1 MKTNFIYYVLIALLF
16 GGIGYLCSD
25 SFIVLGVVA
34 LVTLLYFFLFFHK
47 RITNYFEKTKRFSS
61 CYTFI
66 NNFIV
71 SLSVKLSISGAL
83 ETVVNSMD
91 QGFLDEYAGIQ
102 HLNDD
107 EKLQYLKKYY
117 HFHIYEL
124 FLNVVTLFEER
135 GGNVL
140 DMSTY
145 LLEESRNQEEYT
157 IQTKS
162 MAIKKIV
169 EFVSLWFFAILILVM
184 IRFALSDFFTII
196 ASQIMY
202 QVMVIVIF
210 LFIIFSVEMFSR
222 RAFSVEIKGWENE

>member
-1 MKTNFIYYVLIALLF
+1 MKSYFAIYIGVALLF
-16 GGIGYLCSD
+16 GGVGYLCSN
-25 SFIVLGVVA
+25 SFIVLGVVT

-47 RITNYFEKTKRFSS
+47 RMVNYFDRTKRFSS
-61 CYTFI
+61 CYQFI

-71 SLSVKLSISGAL
+71 SLSVKLSVSGAL

-91 QGFLDEYAGIQ
+91 QGFLEEYAGIQ

-124 FLNVVTLFEER
+124 FLNVVTLFQER

-140 DMSTY
+140 DMSAY

-162 MAIKKIV
+162 MAKKKIV
-169 EFVSLWFFAILILVM
+169 EFISLWFFALLILVM
-184 IRFALSDFFTII
+184 IRFALSDFFSII
-196 ASQIMY
+196 ASQLMY
-202 QVMVIVIF
+202 QMMVIVIF
-210 LFIIFSVEMFSR
+210 LFIIFSIEMLSR
-222 RAFSVEIKGWENE
+222 KAFSIEIRGWENE